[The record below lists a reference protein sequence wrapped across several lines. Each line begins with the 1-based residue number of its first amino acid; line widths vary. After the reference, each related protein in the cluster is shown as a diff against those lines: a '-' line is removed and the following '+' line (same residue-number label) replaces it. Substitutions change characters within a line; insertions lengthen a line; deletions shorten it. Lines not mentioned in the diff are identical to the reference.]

1 MPSESKE
8 DLEIA
13 DHVNYTYLDSPS
25 DYTTIFI
32 LHEIIN
38 IHETCLV
45 TLSIGGGPIG
55 ELYSILRSSVFMSH
69 GLILTTVKVTL
80 NLVMTFKQQEFLE
93 NHDF

>member
-1 MPSESKE
+1 M
-8 DLEIA
+8 LI
-13 DHVNYTYLDSPS
+13 VLNC
-25 DYTTIFI
+25 TTIFI

-38 IHETCLV
+38 IHGTCLV
-45 TLSIGGGPIG
+45 TLSIGGGLIG
-55 ELYSILRSSVFMSH
+55 KLYSILRSSVFMSH